1 LLVTAKREV
10 TLVKDLRFD
19 VPLYTVGEA
28 ARILDVPAT
37 TFRGWVRGYVRHSP
51 GRPDVSGDPIVS
63 ALPPQDSEPTVP
75 FIGIAEGVV
84 LAAIRRQGVPLQ
96 RIRPALD
103 ALQSELGIKHAL
115 ASRKLYT
122 DGAELLFDFAPD
134 ETRPAVRELVVV
146 RNGQRVF
153 TEIVESY
160 LRRIT
165 FAPDGW
171 AERIT
176 LPQYGRATVI
186 ADPRFS
192 FGQPTF
198 ARGRARV
205 ADVLERF
212 WAGEDLD
219 SLAGEFGIPGAELE
233 DAVRVASR
241 RAA

>member
-1 LLVTAKREV
+1 MPDA
-10 TLVKDLRFD
+10 RFD
-19 VPLYTVGEA
+19 TPLYTIGEA
-28 ARILDVPAT
+28 ARILDVPAS
-37 TFRGWVRGYVRHSP
+37 TFQAWARGYVRHFP
-51 GRPDVSGDPIVS
+51 GRPDVSGEAIIT
-63 ALPPQDSEPTVP
+63 ALPARGAEPTVP
-75 FIGIAEGVV
+75 FIGLAEGVV

-96 RIRPALD
+96 RIRPAL
-103 ALQSELGIKHAL
+103 AMLSKELGIEHAL
-115 ASRKLYT
+115 ASRKLFT
-122 DGAELLFDFAPD
+122 DGAELLFDYAD
-134 ETRPAVRELVVV
+134 QSSEPAARELVVV

-153 TEIVESY
+153 SEIIESY
-160 LRRIT
+160 LKRIT
-165 FAPDGW
+165 FADDGW
-171 AERIT
+171 AQRIT

-198 ARGRARV
+198 GHGRARV

-219 SLAGEFGIPGAELE
+219 DVAGEFGIPRPELE

>member
-1 LLVTAKREV
+1 MTDV
-10 TLVKDLRFD
+10 RFD

-28 ARILDVPAT
+28 ARILDVPT
-37 TFRGWVRGYVRHSP
+37 STFRTWVRGYVRRSA
-51 GRPDVSGDPIVS
+51 GRPDVTGEAIV
-63 ALPPQDSEPTVP
+63 AAFPARDAEPTVP
-75 FIGIAEGVV
+75 FIGLAEGGV

-103 ALQSELGIKHAL
+103 ALSKELGIDHAL

-122 DGAELLFDFAPD
+122 DGAELLFDYAD
-134 ETRPAVRELVVV
+134 HESEPAARELVVV

-153 TEIVESY
+153 SEIVQSY

-165 FAPDGW
+165 FAEDGW
-171 AERIT
+171 AQRIT
-176 LPQYGRATVI
+176 LPQYDRATVI

-198 ARGRARV
+198 GHGRARV
-205 ADVLERF
+205 KDVLERF
-212 WAGEDLD
+212 WAGEDLED
-219 SLAGEFGIPGAELE
+219 VAGEFGIPKAELE
-233 DAVRVASR
+233 DALRVASR

>member
-1 LLVTAKREV
+1 
-10 TLVKDLRFD
+10 
-19 VPLYTVGEA
+19 
-28 ARILDVPAT
+28 
-37 TFRGWVRGYVRHSP
+37 
-51 GRPDVSGDPIVS
+51 
-63 ALPPQDSEPTVP
+63 
-75 FIGIAEGVV
+75 
-84 LAAIRRQGVPLQ
+84 
-96 RIRPALD
+96 
-103 ALQSELGIKHAL
+103 
-115 ASRKLYT
+115 
-122 DGAELLFDFAPD
+122 
-134 ETRPAVRELVVV
+134 
-146 RNGQRVF
+146 VF

-165 FAPDGW
+165 FAQDGW

-198 ARGRARV
+198 QHGRARV

-219 SLAGEFGIPGAELE
+219 DIAGEFGIPRAELE